1 MPPMQPEPTAKTL
14 FDKIWDAHVIETR
27 ADGSSLLFVD
37 RHLVH
42 DATSQ
47 AFDMIEDAGLT
58 IRRPDLTLG
67 TADHY
72 ASTGGPIDDN
82 HAQRAAITDRLV
94 ERGRRADFTT
104 YGIGDKRQGI
114 VHVIGPE
121 LGFTLPGTVL
131 VCGDSHTASHGAL
144 GALAFGIG
152 ASEIA
157 HVLAT
162 QTLWQ
167 RRPRQMRITVDGS
180 MKRGV
185 TAKDLVLQVIRQIG
199 TAGGTGFAIEYAG
212 SVVRDLSIEERL
224 TVCNMSIE
232 AGARSGMVEPDDVTF
247 DYLEGRPMAPSG
259 VQWHQAVKAWRSLKS
274 DVNAEFDKEIT
285 IDGRKIEP
293 TVTWGTS
300 PEQAVTI
307 SESVPDPAS
316 EADPIRREAMQAA
329 LSYMDLQP
337 GTPVQ
342 EITIDRVFI
351 GSCTNSRI
359 EDLRAAAAI
368 AKGRKTQV
376 PAIVVPGSGQVKAQA
391 EAEGLDRIFT
401 SAGFEWR
408 QPGCSMCVAMNGD
421 IVPPGKRCAST
432 SNRNFAGRQGVG
444 ARTHLVSPP
453 MAAAAAITGRLT
465 DIRTL
470 DSAG

>member
-1 MPPMQPEPTAKTL
+1 MQRKDTAKTL
-14 FDKIWDAHVIETR
+14 FDKIWDSHAIETR

-47 AFDMIEDAGLT
+47 AFDMIEDVGLT

-82 HAQRAAITDRLV
+82 DAERVAITNRLV

-167 RRPRQMRITVDGS
+167 RRPRQMRITIDGFL
-180 MKRGV
+180 KQGV
-185 TAKDLVLQVIRQIG
+185 TAKDLVLQVIRHIG
-199 TAGGTGFAIEYAG
+199 AAGGTGFAIEYTG
-212 SVVRDLSIEERL
+212 RVVRDLSIEERL

-232 AGARSGMVEPDDVTF
+232 AGARFGMVEPDDVTF

-259 VQWHQAVKAWRSLKS
+259 VLWHQAVEAWRSLKS
-274 DVNAEFDKEIT
+274 DENAVFDKEIT
-285 IDGRKIEP
+285 IDGCKIEP

-307 SESVPDPAS
+307 SERIPDPAS
-316 EADPIRREAMQAA
+316 EGDPLRRKAMQAA
-329 LSYMDLQP
+329 LSYMGLQP

-342 EITIDRVFI
+342 EIAIDRVFI

-359 EDLRAAAAI
+359 EDLRAAASI
-368 AKGRKTQV
+368 AKGRKAQV
-376 PAIVVPGSGQVKAQA
+376 PTIVVPGSGQVKAQA

-408 QPGCSMCVAMNGD
+408 RPGCSMCVAMNGD
-421 IVPPGKRCAST
+421 LVPPGKRCAST

-470 DSAG
+470 DSTG